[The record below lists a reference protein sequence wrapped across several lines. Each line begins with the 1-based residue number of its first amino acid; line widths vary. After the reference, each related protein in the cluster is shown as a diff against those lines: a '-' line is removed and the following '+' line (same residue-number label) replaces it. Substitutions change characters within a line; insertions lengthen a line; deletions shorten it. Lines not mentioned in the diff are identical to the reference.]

1 MDYTFHYES
10 PLGGITLA
18 SDGEALIGLWFDGQK
33 LFGDVLKEERM
44 EKELPVFKETIRW
57 LDIYFKGQ
65 EPSFSLKLKLR
76 GSPFRQRVWQ
86 ILLAIPYGQTVT
98 YKQIARQIDETGR
111 MSCQAIGNA
120 VGHNPISIIVPCH
133 RVIGSDG
140 SLTGYAG
147 GLDRKKKLLE
157 LEKGRIDGIQRS

>member
-1 MDYTFHYES
+1 MDYIYRYES
-10 PLGGITLA
+10 PLGGITMA

-33 LFGDVLKEERM
+33 LFGESLNKEHM
-44 EKELPVFKETIRW
+44 EKELPVFRETIRW
-57 LDIYFKGQ
+57 LDDYFRGQ
-65 EPSFSLKLKLR
+65 IPSFFPKLALR

-86 ILLAIPYGQTVT
+86 ILRTIPYGQTVT
-98 YKQIARQIDETGR
+98 YKQIAQKIDETGR

-120 VGHNPISIIVPCH
+120 VGHNPVSIIVPCH

-147 GLDRKKKLLE
+147 GLDRKKILLE
-157 LEKGRIDGIQRS
+157 LEKGGMDDVQRS